1 MEQHTNKSKRKF
13 HLPAQFAPI
22 GFLWKELTRDTQ
34 AFRVL
39 IACTLAMVTT
49 GLEPAFLT
57 LSTSEI
63 QNELRTPE
71 SHAPMYIA
79 VGFLVL
85 AVLTLGAGTSGDLFG
100 RKQVMVIGLGGLT
113 LANLFGALTLGT
125 PLFVLTDVIAAISVV
140 AVIPMCVAIIT
151 LIFPL
156 TVRPLAYAMLFG
168 SLGTAIIVGA
178 SIGGIFDALG
188 MPAVAFIPVVI
199 VGLVALRQVVRY
211 APETRAPKAFRRAS
225 AVVNLVLLVGV
236 FVLVYLV
243 IIAPSLLKSWLP
255 ALVALGIL
263 MIIAACVR
271 WLRQRVPFF
280 SSVEMF
286 TGRDVGFAI
295 VAGVVLF
302 MGQGAFFYQFTTF
315 FQDVWKMGP
324 ALAGLSFTP
333 FVIGLLAGSFLV
345 ARLALRFGARRI
357 IAGGFVVMGI
367 SMVWMSFVRVE
378 SSYWFLLV
386 PITLI
391 GFGFGLAT
399 PARTQV
405 VLSAPPPEL
414 AGSAAAINTASG
426 QSGYA
431 LGVVLSSIL
440 VTELADLAYLK
451 PLAQAGVPEDVLTQ
465 IKAALPSIFNRTA
478 SSQYPNVPQA
488 VLDLASARY
497 DQAFTT
503 GMGQMF
509 LACALLMFLA
519 AGAIYLGMHRG
530 LRAAIRPPLIS
541 SDPPDD
547 VQLPGTQ
554 NGGLSDSQ

>member
-1 MEQHTNKSKRKF
+1 MEQHPVKTKRKF
-13 HLPAQFAPI
+13 QLPAQFAPI
-22 GFLWKELTRDTQ
+22 GFLWKELTRDTH

-79 VGFLVL
+79 VGFLAL
-85 AVLTLGAGTSGDLFG
+85 AVLTLVAGTSGDLFG
-100 RKQVMVIGLGGLT
+100 RKRVLVIGLTGLT

-125 PLFVLTDVIAAISVV
+125 PQFVVTDVVAAISVI
-140 AVIPMCVAIIT
+140 AAMPMCVATIT

-188 MPAVAFIPVVI
+188 IPAVAFLPVVI
-199 VGLVALRQVVRY
+199 VGVIALRQVVRY
-211 APETRAPKAFRRAS
+211 VPETRAPKAFRHAS

-243 IIAPSLLKSWLP
+243 IVAPSLLNSWLP
-255 ALVALGIL
+255 ALLALGVL
-263 MIIAACVR
+263 LLTVACVR
-271 WLRQRVPFF
+271 WLRQRVRFF

-302 MGQGAFFYQFTTF
+302 MGMGAFFYQFTTF
-315 FQDVWKMGP
+315 FQNVWNMGP

-333 FVIGLLAGSFLV
+333 FVVGLLAGSFLV

-367 SMVWMSFVRVE
+367 SLVWMSFVQVE
-378 SSYWFLLV
+378 SSYWFLLG
-386 PITLI
+386 PITMI

-405 VLSAPPPEL
+405 VLSAPPLEL

-440 VTELADLAYLK
+440 VTQLADFAFLK
-451 PLAQAGVPEDVLTQ
+451 PLAQAGVPEAALAQ
-465 IKAALPSIFNRTA
+465 IKEMLPSIFSRTA
-478 SSQYPNVPQA
+478 SSQYPNLPQA

-509 LACALLMFLA
+509 LACAVLMFLA
-519 AGAIYLGMHRG
+519 AGAIYLGMHHG
-530 LRAAIRPPLIS
+530 LRAAARPPLIS
-541 SDPPDD
+541 SDKPGQAQPPEESKS
-547 VQLPGTQ
+547 PKIAT
-554 NGGLSDSQ
+554 

>member
-1 MEQHTNKSKRKF
+1 MVARKKNVSRMEQHPVKTKHKF
-13 HLPAQFAPI
+13 QLPAQFAPI
-22 GFLWKELTRDTQ
+22 GFLWKELTRDTR
-34 AFRVL
+34 AFHVL

-71 SHAPMYIA
+71 SHAPMFIA
-79 VGFLVL
+79 VGFLAL
-85 AVLTLGAGTSGDLFG
+85 AVLTLVTGTSGDLFG
-100 RKQVMVIGLGGLT
+100 RKRVMVIGLTGLT

-125 PLFVLTDVIAAISVV
+125 PLFVITDVLAAISVI
-140 AVIPMCVAIIT
+140 AVMPMCVAIIT
-151 LIFPL
+151 LTFPL
-156 TVRPLAYAMLFG
+156 AVRPLAYAMLFG
-168 SLGTAIIVGA
+168 SLGTAIILGA

-188 MPAVAFIPVVI
+188 LPSVAFLPVVI
-199 VGLVALRQVVRY
+199 VGVFALRHVARY
-211 APETRAPKAFRRAS
+211 VPESRAPREFRHAS

-236 FVLVYLV
+236 FILVYLV
-243 IIAPSLLKSWLP
+243 IVAPSLLSSWLP
-255 ALVALGIL
+255 ALLALGVL
-263 MIIAACVR
+263 LIIAACVR

-286 TGRDVGFAI
+286 TGRDVGFSI
-295 VAGVVLF
+295 LAGVVLF

-315 FQDVWKMGP
+315 FQDVQNMTVVQ
-324 ALAGLSFTP
+324 AGLAFLP
-333 FVIGLLAGSFLV
+333 FVVGLLAGSFLV
-345 ARLALRFGARRI
+345 ARLALRYGARRI

-367 SMVWMSFVRVE
+367 SMVWMSFVQVE
-378 SSYWFLLV
+378 TSYWFLLV

-414 AGSAAAINTASG
+414 AGSAAAINTAAG

-440 VTELADLAYLK
+440 VTQLADLAFLK
-451 PLAQAGVPEDVLTQ
+451 PLAQAGVPEEVLTQ
-465 IKAALPSIFNRTA
+465 IKAALPSIFSRTA
-478 SSQYPNVPQA
+478 SSQYPNLPQA
-488 VLDLASARY
+488 VLDMASARY
-497 DQAFTT
+497 DQAFAT
-503 GMGQMF
+503 GMEQMF
-509 LACALLMFLA
+509 LACAVLMFLA

-530 LRAAIRPPLIS
+530 LRAAARPPLIS
-541 SDPPDD
+541 PSEPKP
-547 VQLPGTQ
+547 TQ
-554 NGGLSDSQ
+554 P

>member
-1 MEQHTNKSKRKF
+1 MEQHPVKAKRKF
-13 HLPAQFAPI
+13 QLPAQFAPI
-22 GFLWKELTRDTQ
+22 GFLWADVTRDKD

-39 IACTLAMVTT
+39 IACTLAMVTS

-57 LSTSEI
+57 LSSSEI

-71 SHAPMYIA
+71 SHAPMYVA

-85 AVLTLGAGTSGDLFG
+85 AVLTLVAGTAGDLFG
-100 RKQVMVIGLGGLT
+100 RKRVMVIGLTGLT

-125 PLFVLTDVIAAISVV
+125 PQFVVTDVIAAITVI
-140 AVIPMCVAIIT
+140 AVMPMCVAIIT
-151 LIFPL
+151 LTFPL
-156 TVRPLAYAMLFG
+156 AVRPLAYAMLFG
-168 SLGTAIIVGA
+168 SLGTAIILGA
-178 SIGGIFDALG
+178 SLGGIFDALG
-188 MPAVAFIPVVI
+188 IPAVAFLPVVI
-199 VGLVALRQVVRY
+199 VGVFALRHVVRY
-211 APETRAPKAFRRAS
+211 VPESRAPREFRHAS
-225 AVVNLVLLVGV
+225 AVVNLILLVGV

-243 IIAPSLLKSWLP
+243 IVAPSLLGSWLP
-255 ALVALGIL
+255 ALLALGL
-263 MIIAACVR
+263 LLIIAACVR

-286 TGRDVGFAI
+286 TGRDVGFSI
-295 VAGVVLF
+295 LAGVILF

-315 FQDVWKMGP
+315 FQDVQNMTVVQ
-324 ALAGLSFTP
+324 AGLAFLP
-333 FVIGLLAGSFLV
+333 FVVGLLAGSLLV

-367 SMVWMSFVRVE
+367 SMVWMSFVQVE
-378 SSYWFLLV
+378 TSYWFLLV

-414 AGSAAAINTASG
+414 AGSAAAINTAAG

-440 VTELADLAYLK
+440 VTQLADFAFLK
-451 PLAQAGVPEDVLTQ
+451 PLAEAGIPEQVLTQ
-465 IKAALPSIFNRTA
+465 IKAALPSIFSRTA
-478 SSQYPNVPQA
+478 SSQYPSVPQA
-488 VLDLASARY
+488 VLDMASASY
-497 DQAFTT
+497 DQAFAT

-509 LACALLMFLA
+509 LACAVLMFLA

-530 LRAAIRPPLIS
+530 LRASARPPLVS
-541 SDPPDD
+541 SDERA
-547 VQLPGTQ
+547 QTQ
-554 NGGLSDSQ
+554 TYNEGESPKIGA

>member
-1 MEQHTNKSKRKF
+1 MEQPPVKTKRKF

-22 GFLWKELTRDTQ
+22 GFLWADVTRDKD

-39 IACTLAMVTT
+39 IACTLAMVTS
-49 GLEPAFLT
+49 GLE
-57 LSTSEI
+57 
-63 QNELRTPE
+63 
-71 SHAPMYIA
+71 
-79 VGFLVL
+79 L
-85 AVLTLGAGTSGDLFG
+85 AVLTLVAGTSGDLFG
-100 RKQVMVIGLGGLT
+100 RKRVMLVGLTGLT

-125 PLFVLTDVIAAISVV
+125 PQFVVTDVVAAITVI
-140 AVIPMCVAIIT
+140 AVMPMCVAIIT
-151 LIFPL
+151 LTFPL
-156 TVRPLAYAMLFG
+156 AVRPLAYAMLFG

-188 MPAVAFIPVVI
+188 MAAVAFIPVVI
-199 VGLVALRQVVRY
+199 VGVFALRHVVRY
-211 APETRAPKAFRRAS
+211 VPETRAPKAFRRAS

-243 IIAPSLLKSWLP
+243 IVAPTLLSSWLP
-255 ALVALGIL
+255 ALLVLGVL
-263 MIIAACVR
+263 LIIAACVR

-286 TGRDVGFAI
+286 TGRDVGFSI
-295 VAGVVLF
+295 LAGVILF

-315 FQDVWKMGP
+315 FQNVQDMTVVQ
-324 ALAGLSFTP
+324 AGLAFLP
-333 FVIGLLAGSFLV
+333 FVVGLLLGSFLV

-357 IAGGFVVMGI
+357 IAGGFVVMGV
-367 SMVWMSFVRVE
+367 SMVWMSFVQVE
-378 SSYWFLLV
+378 TSYWFLFV
-386 PITLI
+386 PIMLM

-414 AGSAAAINTASG
+414 AGSAAAINTAAG

-440 VTELADLAYLK
+440 VTQLADFAFLK
-451 PLAQAGVPEDVLTQ
+451 PLAQAGVPQEVLTQ
-465 IKAALPSIFNRTA
+465 LKAALPSIFSRTA
-478 SSQYPNVPQA
+478 SSVYPNMPQA
-488 VLDLASARY
+488 GLDLASARY
-497 DQAFTT
+497 DQAFAT

-509 LACALLMFLA
+509 LACAVLMFLA

-530 LRAAIRPPLIS
+530 LRAAVRPPLIS
-541 SDPPDD
+541 ANEPGR
-547 VQLPGTQ
+547 VQTHQESESP
-554 NGGLSDSQ
+554 

>member
-1 MEQHTNKSKRKF
+1 MEQPPGEPRHKF
-13 HLPAQFAPI
+13 HLPTQFAPL
-22 GFLWKELTRDTQ
+22 GFLWKEVTRDKE

-71 SHAPMYIA
+71 SHAPLYIA
-79 VGFLVL
+79 VGFLFL
-85 AVLTLGAGTSGDLFG
+85 AVLTLVAGTSGDLFG
-100 RKQVMVIGLGGLT
+100 RKRVMLVGLTGLT

-125 PLFVLTDVIAAISVV
+125 PQFVVTDVLAAISVI
-140 AVIPMCVAIIT
+140 AVMPMCVAIIT

-156 TVRPLAYAMLFG
+156 AVRPLAYAMLFG

-188 MPAVAFIPVVI
+188 LPAVAFLPVVI
-199 VGLVALRQVVRY
+199 VGVVALRQVVRY
-211 APETRAPKAFRRAS
+211 VPETRAPQAFRRAS
-225 AVVNLVLLVGV
+225 AVVNLVLLAGV

-243 IIAPSLLKSWLP
+243 IVAPRLFSSWLP
-255 ALVALGIL
+255 ALVMLGVL
-263 MIIAACVR
+263 LIIAACVR
-271 WLRQRVPFF
+271 WLRRRVRFF

-286 TGRDVGFAI
+286 TGRDVGFSI
-295 VAGVVLF
+295 LAGVVLF

-315 FQDVWKMGP
+315 FQNVWDLGP
-324 ALAGLSFTP
+324 ALAGLAFTP
-333 FVIGLLAGSFLV
+333 FVVGLLLGSFLV

-357 IAGGFVVMGI
+357 IAGGFVIMGA
-367 SMVWMSFVRVE
+367 SLVWMSFIQVE
-378 SSYWFLLV
+378 TSYWFLLV
-386 PITLI
+386 PITMI

-431 LGVVLSSIL
+431 LGVILSSIL
-440 VTELADLAYLK
+440 VTQLADFAFLK
-451 PLAQAGVPEDVLTQ
+451 PLAQAGVPEEVLVQ
-465 IKAALPSIFNRTA
+465 IQEALPSIFNRTA
-478 SSQYPNVPQA
+478 SSQYPNLPQA

-497 DQAFTT
+497 DQAFAT

-509 LACALLMFLA
+509 LACAVLMFLA

-530 LRAAIRPPLIS
+530 LRAAGRPPLIS
-541 SDPPDD
+541 SDR
-547 VQLPGTQ
+547 PGDAPMPAESKHT
-554 NGGLSDSQ
+554 S